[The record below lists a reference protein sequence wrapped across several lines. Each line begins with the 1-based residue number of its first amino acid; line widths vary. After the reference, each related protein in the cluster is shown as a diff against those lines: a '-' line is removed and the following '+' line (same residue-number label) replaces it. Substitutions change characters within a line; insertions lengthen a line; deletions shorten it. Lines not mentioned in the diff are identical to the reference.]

1 MMHDIIADVM
11 TVLRNAETVGKKTCS
26 INHASSMVKS
36 IVDIFKKNGYIEGYK
51 VIDDKKAG
59 IIEIELNGMINDCKP
74 IKPRHSVKKDDYM
87 RFEKR
92 YLPASN
98 VGVMIVSTSQGVKS
112 HNEVKGKIGGTLIAY
127 VY

>member
-1 MMHDIIADVM
+1 MMHDIIADIM
-11 TVLRNAETVGKKTCS
+11 TVFRNAEHVGKKTCR
-26 INHASSMVKS
+26 INHASSMIKS
-36 IVDIFKKNGYIEGYK
+36 IVEIFKKNGYIAGYK

-74 IKPRHSVKKDDYM
+74 IRPRHSVKKDDYM

-98 VGVMIVSTSQGVKS
+98 VGVMIVSTSEGIKS

>member
-11 TVLRNAETVGKKTCS
+11 TVLRNAENVGKKTCV
-26 INHASSMVKS
+26 INHASSMIKS
-36 IVDIFKKNGYIEGYK
+36 IVDIFKRNGYIAGYK

-74 IKPRHSVKKDDYM
+74 IRPRHSVKKEEYM
-87 RFEKR
+87 KFEKR

-98 VGVMIVSTSQGVKS
+98 VGVMIVSTSEGVKS
-112 HNEVKGKIGGTLIAY
+112 HKEVKDRIGGTLIAY